1 MSECTS
7 ALFIIRI
14 RHMLRVE
21 KISQICNTK
30 AKNIRRNNLIRI
42 IAVELEMQQWST
54 SDHP

>member
-42 IAVELEMQQWST
+42 IAVELEMQQ
-54 SDHP
+54 